1 MPKYL
6 GTVAMLFL
14 YTTLVL
20 HRHCS
25 PAKQFY
31 CEVKL
36 DSKNFPFHITS
47 VETVL
52 LKTKTVNKQTLL

>member
-1 MPKYL
+1 M
-6 GTVAMLFL
+6 AMLFL
-14 YTTLVL
+14 YTRLDL
-20 HRHCS
+20 HYHCS

-36 DSKNFPFHITS
+36 DPKNFPFHLTS

-52 LKTKTVNKQTLL
+52 VKTKTVHKQTLL